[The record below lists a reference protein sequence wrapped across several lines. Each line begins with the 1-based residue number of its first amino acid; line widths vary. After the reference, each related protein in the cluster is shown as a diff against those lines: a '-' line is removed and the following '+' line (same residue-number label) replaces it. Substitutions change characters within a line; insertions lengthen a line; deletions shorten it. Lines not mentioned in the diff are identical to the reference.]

1 MLLAVITIIAILLI
15 LELVTLATVN
25 KRVDY
30 SAHISKALVEPDE
43 EFYLISELTNKKLL
57 PLNYVRTTES
67 LPKGVS
73 VDIDKLRAG
82 ISGSARFD
90 ESIINNKL
98 SCSAYLGPRR
108 RITRSIPLSIPA
120 RGHYELKHTVVEG
133 GDLMGLYSRQRI
145 DRTVKEVTVLPKALD
160 ALETEKLFGGYLG
173 DVSVR
178 RFIMEDPV
186 LTLGFRDYTGH
197 EPMKA
202 IAWTQTARTGRL
214 QVKKYDYTLEATA
227 TVLVGV
233 ERSSSIFEGNLRDVD
248 EEIERCYSIT
258 RSVCEQLEAKGIK
271 YALHTNI
278 AAPGAGLQLDNVVDG
293 LGHAH
298 LMGILEGLGR
308 AVYQKSK
315 PFVDILA
322 DDVRNAEQG
331 RSYIIIVV
339 KMLDEYKEYVKRL
352 EVASGIRAL
361 TLEVNRDADD

>member
-1 MLLAVITIIAILLI
+1 MFLAVICIVAILII

-30 SAHISKALVEPDE
+30 SARISKSIVEPEE
-43 EFYLISELTNKKLL
+43 EFYMISELTNKKLL
-57 PLNYVRTTES
+57 PLNYVRTTQN
-67 LPKGVS
+67 LPKGVY
-73 VDIDKLRAG
+73 RAG

-90 ESIINNKL
+90 EAILNNKL
-98 SCSAYLGPRR
+98 SCSAYLGPLR

-120 RGHYELKHTVVEG
+120 RGHYEFQYTAIEG
-133 GDLMGLYSRQRI
+133 GDLLGLYSRQRI
-145 DRTVKEVTVLPKALD
+145 DRTVREVTVVPRALD
-160 ALETEKLFGGYLG
+160 AQEAEKLFGGYMG

-227 TVLVGV
+227 TVLVSI

-248 EEIERCYSIT
+248 EDIERCLSIT
-258 RSVCEQLEAKGIK
+258 RGVCEQLEAKGIK

-278 AAPGAGLQLDNVVDG
+278 AAPGAAMQLDNVVDG

-298 LMGILEGLGR
+298 LMSILEGLGR
-308 AVYQKSK
+308 AAYQKSK

-322 DDVRNAEQG
+322 EDVRYAEQG
-331 RSYIIIVV
+331 RSYIVIVV
-339 KMLDEYKEYVKRL
+339 KMLDEYREYIKRL
-352 EVASGIRAL
+352 EVASGIRAF
-361 TLEVNRDADD
+361 TLEVSGDACD